1 MVSKFICKKSEIPA
15 DGFKVFDIE
24 GGKVM
29 IANSGDGYYAYDG
42 FCPHQEVCL
51 AEGLY
56 DGKVFTC
63 HEHLWQWDIVSG
75 EPQGMAEA
83 PLVAKP
89 IEEINEEFHLLSN

>member
-1 MVSKFICKKSEIPA
+1 
-15 DGFKVFDIE
+15 
-24 GGKVM
+24 
-29 IANSGDGYYAYDG
+29 
-42 FCPHQEVCL
+42 L